1 MEEEYLPKLLRTISN
16 QTYWPLEVVI
26 ADSSPSPSRERTQEI
41 CQAYGAKY
49 IYVPKLNLPHAR
61 NMGAREAQGEILVFV
76 DADCLLTPTYIQD
89 VVAALE
95 QGYALAHGADP
106 LAEGVF
112 PSAGS
117 VMLRSWF
124 KPKAYTT
131 GRGIAIWKN
140 AFEEIGGYD
149 ESQDPSRG
157 FREDLDLGR
166 RVCHRFGYNA
176 VKLLRTSYLSESAR
190 RIKYLGTAEWNT
202 VRGVRG
208 SRIIRI

>member
-1 MEEEYLPKLLRTISN
+1 
-16 QTYWPLEVVI
+16 
-26 ADSSPSPSRERTQEI
+26 
-41 CQAYGAKY
+41 
-49 IYVPKLNLPHAR
+49 
-61 NMGAREAQGEILVFV
+61 MGAREAQVEILVFV

-95 QGYALAHGADP
+95 QGYALAHEADP

-149 ESQDPSRG
+149 ESQDPSRVFVRILTWG
-157 FREDLDLGR
+157 EGCAIGLD
-166 RVCHRFGYNA
+166 
-176 VKLLRTSYLSESAR
+176 
-190 RIKYLGTAEWNT
+190 IMP
-202 VRGVRG
+202 
-208 SRIIRI
+208 